1 MRRALLPLFLFVF
14 FVGPAAALANG
25 DDGGSQHHQ
34 TPARSAAVKQC
45 KTERAQ
51 LGRLAF
57 QQKYGTPHAFK
68 NCVRANGGSD
78 KTDQSNGDQNAEH
91 KAGHKHHKNDDQNGD
106 HKAGRKHH
114 KSDQNGDQKGDPNGH
129 KHGDK
134 HNHDSGDN

>member
-68 NCVRANGGSD
+68 NCVRAHGGSD
-78 KTDQSNGDQNAEH
+78 KTDQSNGDQNGE
-91 KAGHKHHKNDDQNGD
+91 

-114 KSDQNGDQKGDPNGH
+114 KSDQHRDPNGH
-129 KHGDK
+129 KNGDK